1 MTGFAATILDS
12 HQKAIKIGTRYS
24 CDHFYSHGRSP
35 RVKDRTYSRY
45 TRQAATLLARQMQL
59 GRKRRKWT
67 ERELA
72 DRAGISRATLQ
83 KIEKGDLGVAIGL
96 VFEVAALV
104 GVTLFDEER
113 SSLAGHIARAD
124 DRLAL
129 LPSAVRKR
137 KRPVDDEF

>member
-1 MTGFAATILDS
+1 MAKERA
-12 HQKAIKIGTRYS
+12 
-24 CDHFYSHGRSP
+24 
-35 RVKDRTYSRY
+35 YSRY
-45 TRQAATLLARQMQL
+45 TRDAATLLAKQIQL
-59 GRKRRKWT
+59 GRKQRKWT

-104 GVTLFDEER
+104 GVALFEAER
-113 SSLAGHIARAD
+113 GSLATHIARTN

-129 LPSAVRKR
+129 LPSAVRKPR
-137 KRPVDDEF
+137 KSVDDAF